1 MGRASQVAS
10 LLLLAGCSSAP
21 QVPSVVKVPV
31 PVACVKDAPM
41 KPLTMDESVLLK
53 MDDYSA
59 TIQTW
64 TERLL
69 LKSYADRAEAL
80 LEACR

>member
-1 MGRASQVAS
+1 MGRIAKVGAI
-10 LLLLAGCSSAP
+10 LLLAGCSSAP
-21 QVPSVVKVPV
+21 QVPAVVKVPV

-41 KPLTMDESVLLK
+41 KPLTMDESVILK
-53 MDDYSA
+53 MDDYAA
-59 TIQTW
+59 TIQVW

-69 LKSYADRAEAL
+69 LKGYADRAEAL